1 MGLALAI
8 KDALRSGDLYL
19 PQSKQHV
26 SFWNLMLNDLNWQ
39 ALEESAY
46 GELQIPR
53 KQDAKET
60 IIQDFQED
68 VTVAK

>member
-1 MGLALAI
+1 
-8 KDALRSGDLYL
+8 
-19 PQSKQHV
+19 
-26 SFWNLMLNDLNWQ
+26 MLNDLNWQ